1 MPLPW
6 TANQRG
12 GAPVETFMIKL
23 LVLAVLAAVF
33 ALTIWLSPRFFR
45 SDAPA
50 APRAEAT
57 GRTPAGPPPAE
68 ATARPSRPR

>member
-1 MPLPW
+1 VPVPW
-6 TANQRG
+6 TANARE

-23 LVLAVLAAVF
+23 LVLAVLAVVF
-33 ALTIWLSPRFFR
+33 ALTIWLSPWFFR

-57 GRTPAGPPPAE
+57 GRAPAGPPPAE
-68 ATARPSRPR
+68 APARSSRPR